1 MIVFSIKQGL
11 LMDAAGGLIASG
23 IFSGHGAGLNNPDM
37 EHVVG
42 IGPIPRGIHIIGP
55 LEASHG
61 KLGPNVM
68 TLTPAP
74 GTKDFGRSG
83 FFMHGDYEGDVQRDA
98 SDGCIIAPLAIR
110 LKVNGFADRRISV
123 I

>member
-1 MIVFSIKQGL
+1 MIVFSIKQGI
-11 LMDAAGGLIASG
+11 LMDASGATLATG
-23 IFSGHGAGLNNPDM
+23 IFSGHGEGLNNSAM

-42 IGPIPRGIHIIGP
+42 IGPIPRGIHIIGR
-55 LEASHG
+55 LEALHG

-68 TLTPAP
+68 SLTPAP
-74 GTKDFGRSG
+74 GTNDFGRSA
-83 FFMHGDYEGDVQRDA
+83 FYMHGDYQNDVMRDA

-110 LKVNGFADRRISV
+110 LKVDGFADRRVNV